1 MALTHYPVINRN
13 GHIISSAVTN
23 LDLHDLSRSAKT
35 YGVQMFYVVTP
46 LSDQKELIEK
56 IILHWTKGIGSRF
69 NPSRCSALELV
80 NIKDSLDE
88 VKEDIHGRTGVY
100 PKIIVTCAREK
111 YSTFSISEFRKKLQ
125 TEVPYLLIF
134 GTAWG
139 LSEELILKADYVLE
153 PVKGYTDYNHLS
165 VRSASA
171 IILDRILG
179 ER

>member
-1 MALTHYPVINRN
+1 VINRN

-46 LSDQKELIEK
+46 LSDQKELIKK
-56 IILHWTKGIGSRF
+56 IVLHWTNGIGSHF
-69 NPSRCSALELV
+69 NPSRRSALELV

-88 VKEDIHGRTGVY
+88 VKEDIHGRTGDY

-111 YSTFSISEFRKKLQ
+111 YNNFSISEFRKTLQ
-125 TEVPYLLIF
+125 TEVPCLLIF